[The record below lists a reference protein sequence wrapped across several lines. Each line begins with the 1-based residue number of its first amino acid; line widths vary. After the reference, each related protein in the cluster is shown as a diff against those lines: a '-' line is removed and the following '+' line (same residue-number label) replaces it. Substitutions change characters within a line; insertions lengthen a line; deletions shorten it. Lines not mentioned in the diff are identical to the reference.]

1 MSPIS
6 NVSATDLPIRKVQAD
21 LGSFE
26 VHVLTACLLLVYASV
41 LYRIMGLMLSKN
53 HERLHLSEHG
63 KWVPHPEEGRISE
76 ISAFSRVRLQ
86 FCLRQ
91 HTLVQINSPKG
102 S

>member
-1 MSPIS
+1 MSRIS
-6 NVSATDLPIRKVQAD
+6 DVSATDLPIRKVQAD

-41 LYRIMGLMLSKN
+41 LYRIMGSMLSKN
-53 HERLHLSEHG
+53 PERLHLSEHR

-86 FCLRQ
+86 FWLRP
-91 HTLVQINSPKG
+91 HSLVRIISPTG